1 MEGFESHFPVLLAP
15 GCVVFGDDCDVPP
28 AFRLPGT
35 VARSA
40 FDDPVVVPVVAPPD
54 GFIVSCC
61 VPCSGFILV
70 ESCGVG
76 PEVCANAPPME
87 SPSTAAAKI
96 TLRIFLSYDVGGC
109 NAAIYAMF
117 LDIKTE
123 QHALPSIGFLN
134 QFGEVQMAQSDHGI
148 VLDEKAQEQPKDKKR
163 AQEPSS
169 NDLKGPAPREDKERD
184 TRQAADKDADENDGK
199 DRDLVHGDGGAI
211 GLPTKPVDIPKDD

>member
-1 MEGFESHFPVLLAP
+1 
-15 GCVVFGDDCDVPP
+15 
-28 AFRLPGT
+28 
-35 VARSA
+35 
-40 FDDPVVVPVVAPPD
+40 
-54 GFIVSCC
+54 
-61 VPCSGFILV
+61 
-70 ESCGVG
+70 
-76 PEVCANAPPME
+76 
-87 SPSTAAAKI
+87 
-96 TLRIFLSYDVGGC
+96 
-109 NAAIYAMF
+109 MF